1 LPVDDVIF
9 SRVIAMNEPLIWMTG
24 PVLLNDS
31 AVWFAA
37 YGFGWGYRSFAIS
50 YEAVCD
56 SLGAADTTDAQIRLA
71 FQLGRRHILQAV
83 QQYGSLPY
91 EGQRIRLSLDGL
103 SRPDIPEEIVSLASS
118 GEHGSTYTTS
128 P

>member
-1 LPVDDVIF
+1 
-9 SRVIAMNEPLIWMTG
+9 MNEPLIGMTE
-24 PVLLNDS
+24 PVLSNDS

-50 YEAVCD
+50 YEALRD

-71 FQLGRRHILQAV
+71 FQLGKRHILQAV

-91 EGQRIRLSLDGL
+91 EGQRIRLSLGGL
-103 SRPDIPEEIVSLASS
+103 WRLNIHEEIASLAAS
-118 GEHGSTYTTS
+118 GEPGSTCATS